1 MLFDMKIN
9 YDAFVRKFISDWRLL
24 WFAGSN
30 SMWKLPLECHVRY
43 NIKYV
48 GQI

>member
-9 YDAFVRKFISDWRLL
+9 YDGFVRKFISDLRLL

-30 SMWKLPLECHVRY
+30 SMKAAFRVSC
-43 NIKYV
+43 
-48 GQI
+48 